1 MLIGCICTTCH
12 VWFYQSRINLPD
24 GWRTSDLQTESEMC
38 SEIIRGQQR
47 LSVPRVWITLALFW
61 SLVRW
66 HYFFCQ
72 DMCRECLGAECR
84 GQDSDT
90 YLAHSGMQRA
100 TLQQAHTHTHM
111 QQDTCLLLI
120 PLWNTLFFLFPTASV
135 SPPAPPTTTLPT
147 LCNLSAYDPPHVSY
161 DGKTRVLSPTFS
173 LYGLKANIEALIAS
187 ALVRVSTAHSLSL
200 QK

>member
-1 MLIGCICTTCH
+1 MLIGCISTTCH

-38 SEIIRGQQR
+38 SEIIRGPQR
-47 LSVPRVWITLALFW
+47 LSVPRVWITLTLFW

-90 YLAHSGMQRA
+90 YLAHSGMQRV
-100 TLQQAHTHTHM
+100 TLQQAHIHTHAAGHM
-111 QQDTCLLLI
+111 SSPHPVVEYPVLSISDCLSA
-120 PLWNTLFFLFPTASV
+120 P
-135 SPPAPPTTTLPT
+135 PPTTTLPT

-161 DGKTRVLSPTFS
+161 DGKTRVLSPTSS

-187 ALVRVSTAHSLSL
+187 ALVHVSTAHSLSL